1 MNNIFGRIIWWQN
14 NSKTTAARWEKL
26 FGHQIIA
33 ASLPSLRTSLAL
45 CLPILLLAVS
55 GCGTLGGRTPDWV
68 ANPKAVYPEAQYLVA
83 VGEGD
88 TRRAAENAAAANLA
102 RIFEAHIESDER
114 LIDQTRETG
123 KTFERTTD
131 FTADISILSAQTLH
145 NIQHAEAWRDKLGR
159 VHAVAY
165 LNRRETAAIY
175 RSNINEQTT
184 RIQFLLS
191 QAEQNDDLLKKF
203 ATLRAAAR
211 AATENGLLL
220 RQLKVIHPPSAVSA
234 TPGYSENNIRKALA
248 DTAKQIR
255 VQIKVDGDDDQ
266 RMTSVIEELITRYGF
281 VVGSP
286 AVLKIDGRVAIND
299 TGQRTAGLVFVR
311 YELVVQI
318 KDGSGT
324 LLAAVNDKGRE
335 GHISLAEARVR
346 SFRTLETSIKSS
358 GGQRLDTYF
367 DSLIDP
373 LPR

>member
-1 MNNIFGRIIWWQN
+1 MNNTFGRIIGGQN
-14 NSKTTAARWEKL
+14 NSENTAACWGKL
-26 FGHQIIA
+26 FGHPIIA
-33 ASLPSLRTSLAL
+33 ASLPSLRASLTL

-55 GCGTLGGRTPDWV
+55 GCGTLGGKTPDWV

-165 LNRRETAAIY
+165 LNRRETAGIY

-220 RQLKVIHPPSAVSA
+220 RQLKVIHPPSATSA

-255 VQIKVDGDDDQ
+255 VQIKVDGDDDK
-266 RMTSVIEELITRYGF
+266 RMTSVIEDLITRYGF

-286 AVLKIDGRVAIND
+286 AVLKIDGRVVVND
-299 TGQRTAGLVFVR
+299 TGQRTADLVFVR
-311 YELVVQI
+311 YDLVVQI
-318 KDGSGT
+318 KDNSGT
-324 LLAAVNDKGRE
+324 LLASVNDKGRE

-346 SFRTLETSIKSS
+346 SFRTLETAIQSS
-358 GGQRLDTYF
+358 GGQRLDAYF
-367 DSLIDP
+367 DSLIDQIP
-373 LPR
+373 Q